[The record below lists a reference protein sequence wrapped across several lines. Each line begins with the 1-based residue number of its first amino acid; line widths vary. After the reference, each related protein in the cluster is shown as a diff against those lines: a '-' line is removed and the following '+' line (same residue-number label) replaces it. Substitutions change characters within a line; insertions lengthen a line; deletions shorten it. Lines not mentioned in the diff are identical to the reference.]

1 MFEMVPFDY
10 RARRVLPNDFFDMDE
25 LFSAPFRTAGA
36 FRTDVIDNGDAYEL
50 DAELPGMEKENI
62 QLRVEDNTLVISAE
76 QKTENDAQEA
86 NYLRR
91 ERTVSS
97 YSRSFGLEGI
107 DADNITASY
116 VNGILKLNLPKQ
128 KPEAPEARYIAI
140 A

>member
-10 RARRVLPNDFFDMDE
+10 RARRVLPNDFFGMDE
-25 LFSAPFRTAGA
+25 FFSAPFRTAGA

-97 YSRSFGLEGI
+97 YSRSFSLEGI

>member
-10 RARRVLPNDFFDMDE
+10 RARRVLPNDFFSMDGF
-25 LFSAPFRTAGA
+25 FSAPFHTAGA

-97 YSRSFGLEGI
+97 YSRSFSLEGI

>member
-10 RARRVLPNDFFDMDE
+10 RARRVLPNDFFGMDG
-25 LFSAPFRTAGA
+25 FFGAP

-97 YSRSFGLEGI
+97 YSRSFSLEGI